1 MEHHVEASK
10 YLRVAAAVAW
20 RDDALLLTQR
30 PPGGALGLL
39 WEFPGGKIE
48 VGESPEAA
56 VIRELREEL
65 GVEAIVHETMHVHTH
80 RYPHG
85 LEVEI
90 HFVRCSL
97 ASVDF
102 APSAEVHAVR
112 WVRPAEVALGEVL
125 AADREFLVSLGAKQ

>member
-1 MEHHVEASK
+1 MKLV
-10 YLRVAAAVAW
+10 RVAAAVAW

-48 VGESPEAA
+48 PGETAA
-56 VIRELREEL
+56 QALVRELREEL
-65 GVEAIVHETMHVHTH
+65 GVEARAGEVVHVHRH

-90 HFVRCSL
+90 HFVHSTL
-97 ASVDF
+97 ASTDF
-102 APSAEVHAVR
+102 TLSEEVHAAR
-112 WVRPAEVALGEVL
+112 WVKPADIALGEVL
-125 AADREFLVSLGAKQ
+125 EADREFLITLGAKA